1 MQLDFQSLS
10 CFLLDMDGTI
20 YLGGRLFPGVP
31 EFLERLRAT
40 GRRFLF
46 FTNNSSQDAAG
57 YAEKLTRLGIAVEPG
72 QVLTS
77 GEATVTYLREV
88 AGARRIYLLGTPSLE
103 GEMRAAGL
111 ELDDREPEAVVLGFD
126 LTLTYD
132 KLRRACHFIR
142 AGVPF
147 VASHPDLTCPTEAGP
162 VPDCGAITALLTAA
176 TGVEPV
182 VVGKPNHHMAG
193 AALGRLG
200 AAPSQTAIVGD
211 RLYTDMEMGFRSGLK
226 TILVLSGETSA
237 EMVGHA
243 ERKPDLVL
251 PSVAELTDLLT

>member
-1 MQLDFQSLS
+1 
-10 CFLLDMDGTI
+10 
-20 YLGGRLFPGVP
+20 
-31 EFLERLRAT
+31 
-40 GRRFLF
+40 
-46 FTNNSSQDAAG
+46 
-57 YAEKLTRLGIAVEPG
+57 
-72 QVLTS
+72 
-77 GEATVTYLREV
+77 
-88 AGARRIYLLGTPSLE
+88 
-103 GEMRAAGL
+103 MRAAGL

-132 KLRRACHFIR
+132 KLRRACRFIG

-162 VPDCGAITALLTAA
+162 VPDCGAMAALLTAA

-182 VVGKPNHHMAG
+182 VVGKPNRHMAE

-200 AAPSQTAIVGD
+200 AAASQTAIVGD

-226 TILVLSGETSA
+226 TILVLSGETTE
-237 EMVGHA
+237 EMVAQA

-251 PSVAELTDLLT
+251 PSVAEITELLT